1 MAQSKSEETSS
12 RILQS
17 ALALFS
23 QEGFD
28 NATMRDIAKHAR
40 VAIGAAYYYYPSK
53 DSIVAHFYQ
62 QSCAEMQPEIEL
74 AIKKTTGLDRRLRA
88 LIQVKLDHFAPN
100 RAVLRALLRN

>member
-17 ALALFS
+17 ALALFR

-74 AIKKTTGLDRRLRA
+74 AIKKTTGLDRRLRRV
-88 LIQVKLDHFAPN
+88 LRVQRRPLAPN
-100 RAVLRALLRN
+100 PPL